1 MRKEDCNVNNKS
13 HYRLIASLFEYPD
26 AGYPERVWQIKKFL
40 DGSYPKAAEE
50 IGKFLEYLPADNVV
64 AMQELFTRSFDVQA
78 IATLDIGY
86 VLFGDDYKRGE
97 LLANLNREHLAAENN
112 CGTELADHLPNILR
126 LMSVLRDEELIEDL
140 AYAII
145 GPALLEM
152 IGEFATDR
160 LKKKNESYR
169 KHYKT
174 LIDTPAV
181 RVEAVTLY
189 KFALKSLYEVLK
201 QDFSRIE
208 MMPLKRKS
216 DFLGSIGLEIEIEER
231 ASPQS

>member
-1 MRKEDCNVNNKS
+1 MENRL
-13 HYRLIASLFEYPD
+13 HYRLIAPLFEYPD
-26 AGYPERVWQIKKFL
+26 AGYPERVTQIKSFL
-40 DGSYPKAAEE
+40 DGKCPKAAAEVV
-50 IGKFLEYLPADNVV
+50 KFLEYLPADDLV

-97 LLANLNREHLAAENN
+97 LLANLNREHIAAKND

-140 AYAII
+140 AYAIV

-152 IGEFATDR
+152 IGEFDPER
-160 LKKKNESYR
+160 LEKKNESYK

-174 LIDTPAV
+174 LIETPAV
-181 RVEAVTLY
+181 QVEAVTLY
-189 KFALKSLYEVLK
+189 KLALSALYEVLK
-201 QDFSRIE
+201 QDFPRIE
-208 MMPLKRKS
+208 IMPLKRES
-216 DFLGSIGLEIEIEER
+216 DFLNSVGRENAIEER
-231 ASPQS
+231 ASAQN

>member
-1 MRKEDCNVNNKS
+1 MENRL

-26 AGYPERVWQIKKFL
+26 AGYPERVAQIRVFL
-40 DGSYPKAAEE
+40 DEEYPKAAEQL
-50 IGKFLEYLPADNVV
+50 GKFLEYLPANDVI
-64 AMQELFTRSFDVQA
+64 AMQELYTRSFDVQA
-78 IATLDIGY
+78 IATLDLGY

-97 LLANLNREHLAAENN
+97 LLANLNREHVDARND

-126 LMSVLRDEELIEDL
+126 LMSVLRDNELIEDL
-140 AYAII
+140 AYAIV

-152 IGEFATDR
+152 IGEFDSDR
-160 LKKKNESYR
+160 LVKKNESYL

-174 LIDTPAV
+174 LIETPAV

-189 KFALKSLYEVLK
+189 KLALQSLYEVLK

-208 MMPLKRKS
+208 TMPLKRES
-216 DFLGSIGLEIEIEER
+216 DFLASVGLEIEIEER
-231 ASPQS
+231 ESAQN

>member
-1 MRKEDCNVNNKS
+1 MENLN
-13 HYRLIASLFEYPD
+13 HYHLLAELFEYPD
-26 AGYPERVWQIKKFL
+26 AGYPERVQQIKKFL
-40 DGSYPKAAEE
+40 DGNYPEAAGE
-50 IGKFLEYLPADNVV
+50 IGKFVDYLPADDLLT
-64 AMQELFTRSFDVQA
+64 MQELFTRSFDVQA

-97 LLANLNREHLAAENN
+97 MLANLNREHLAAKND

-126 LMSVLRDEELIEDL
+126 LMSLLKDEELIEDL
-140 AYAII
+140 AYAIV

-152 IGEFATDR
+152 IGEFDPGR
-160 LKKKNESYR
+160 LEKKNESYR

-181 RVEAVTLY
+181 QVEAVTFYKLALNALY
-189 KFALKSLYEVLK
+189 LVLK

-208 MMPLKRKS
+208 IMPLKRES
-216 DFLGSIGLEIEIEER
+216 DFLNSVGRENAIEER
-231 ASPQS
+231 ASAQY

>member
-1 MRKEDCNVNNKS
+1 MKNLN
-13 HYRLIASLFEYPD
+13 HYHLLAELFEYPD
-26 AGYPERVWQIKKFL
+26 AGYPERVQQIRKFL
-40 DGSYPKAAEE
+40 DGNYPEAAGE
-50 IGKFLEYLPADNVV
+50 IGKFLDYLPADDLLT
-64 AMQELFTRSFDVQA
+64 MQELFTRSFDVQA

-97 LLANLNREHLAAENN
+97 MLANLNREHLAAKND

-126 LMSVLRDEELIEDL
+126 LMSLLKDEELIEDL
-140 AYAII
+140 AYAIV

-152 IGEFATDR
+152 IGEFDPGR
-160 LKKKNESYR
+160 LEKKNESYR

-181 RVEAVTLY
+181 QVEAVTFYKLALNALY
-189 KFALKSLYEVLK
+189 RVLK

-208 MMPLKRKS
+208 MMPLKRES
-216 DFLGSIGLEIEIEER
+216 DFLNSVGRENEIEER
-231 ASPQS
+231 ASAQY

>member
-1 MRKEDCNVNNKS
+1 MENRN
-13 HYRLIASLFEYPD
+13 HYHLLAGLFEYPD
-26 AGYPERVWQIKKFL
+26 AGYPERVRQIKKFL
-40 DGSYPKAAEE
+40 DGNYPEAAGE
-50 IGKFLEYLPADNVV
+50 IGKFLDYLPADDLLT
-64 AMQELFTRSFDVQA
+64 MQELFTRSFDVQA

-97 LLANLNREHLAAENN
+97 LLANLNREHLAAKND

-126 LMSVLRDEELIEDL
+126 LMSLLKDEELIEDL
-140 AYAII
+140 AYAIV

-152 IGEFATDR
+152 IGEFDPGR
-160 LKKKNESYR
+160 LEKKNESYR

-181 RVEAVTLY
+181 QIEAVTFYKLALNALY
-189 KFALKSLYEVLK
+189 KVLK

-208 MMPLKRKS
+208 MMPLKRES
-216 DFLGSIGLEIEIEER
+216 DFLNSVGRENEIEER
-231 ASPQS
+231 ASAQF

>member
-1 MRKEDCNVNNKS
+1 MKNLN
-13 HYRLIASLFEYPD
+13 HYHLLAELFEYPD
-26 AGYPERVWQIKKFL
+26 AGYPERVQQIKKFL
-40 DGSYPKAAEE
+40 DGNYPEAAGE
-50 IGKFLEYLPADNVV
+50 IGKFVDYLPADDLLT
-64 AMQELFTRSFDVQA
+64 MQELFTRSFDVQA

-97 LLANLNREHLAAENN
+97 MLANLNREHLAAKND

-126 LMSVLRDEELIEDL
+126 LMSLLKDEELIEDL
-140 AYAII
+140 AYAIV

-152 IGEFATDR
+152 IGEFDPGR
-160 LKKKNESYR
+160 LEKKNESYR

-181 RVEAVTLY
+181 QIEAVTFYKLALNALY
-189 KFALKSLYEVLK
+189 LVLK

-208 MMPLKRKS
+208 IMPLKRES
-216 DFLGSIGLEIEIEER
+216 DFLNSVGRENAIEER
-231 ASPQS
+231 ASAQY

>member
-1 MRKEDCNVNNKS
+1 MENRN
-13 HYRLIASLFEYPD
+13 HYHLLAGLFEYPD
-26 AGYPERVWQIKKFL
+26 AGFPEAVRQIKQFL
-40 DGSYPKAAEE
+40 DGAYPGAAGE
-50 IGKFLEYLPADNVV
+50 IGKFLEYLPADDVI

-97 LLANLNREHLAAENN
+97 MLANLNREHLAAKND

-126 LMSVLRDEELIEDL
+126 LMSLLTDEELIEDL
-140 AYAII
+140 AYAIV

-152 IGEFATDR
+152 IGEFDPER
-160 LKKKNESYR
+160 LEKKNESYR

-181 RVEAVTLY
+181 QVEAVTFYKLALNALY
-189 KFALKSLYEVLK
+189 LVLK
-201 QDFSRIE
+201 QDFTRIE
-208 MMPLKRKS
+208 IMPLKRES
-216 DFLGSIGLEIEIEER
+216 DFLNSVGRENAIEER
-231 ASPQS
+231 ASAQY

>member
-1 MRKEDCNVNNKS
+1 MENLN
-13 HYRLIASLFEYPD
+13 HYHLLAELFEYPD
-26 AGYPERVWQIKKFL
+26 AGYPERVQQIKKFL
-40 DGSYPKAAEE
+40 DGNYPEAAGE
-50 IGKFLEYLPADNVV
+50 IGKFVDYLPADDLLT
-64 AMQELFTRSFDVQA
+64 MQELFTRSFDVQA

-97 LLANLNREHLAAENN
+97 MLANLNREHLAAKND

-126 LMSVLRDEELIEDL
+126 LMSLLKDEELIEDL
-140 AYAII
+140 AYAIV

-152 IGEFATDR
+152 IGEFDPGR
-160 LKKKNESYR
+160 LEKKNESYR

-181 RVEAVTLY
+181 QIEAVTFYKLALNALY
-189 KFALKSLYEVLK
+189 LVLK

-208 MMPLKRKS
+208 IMPLKRES
-216 DFLGSIGLEIEIEER
+216 DFLNSVGRENAIEER
-231 ASPQS
+231 ASAQY

>member
-1 MRKEDCNVNNKS
+1 MENLN
-13 HYRLIASLFEYPD
+13 HYHLLAELFEYPD
-26 AGYPERVWQIKKFL
+26 AGYPERVQQIKKFL
-40 DGSYPKAAEE
+40 DGNYPEAAGE
-50 IGKFLEYLPADNVV
+50 IGKFLDYLPADDLLT
-64 AMQELFTRSFDVQA
+64 MQELFTRSFDVQA

-97 LLANLNREHLAAENN
+97 MLANLNREHLAAKND

-126 LMSVLRDEELIEDL
+126 LMSLLKDEELIEDL
-140 AYAII
+140 AYAIV

-152 IGEFATDR
+152 IGEFDPGR
-160 LKKKNESYR
+160 LEKKNESYR

-181 RVEAVTLY
+181 QIEAVTFYKLALNALY
-189 KFALKSLYEVLK
+189 MVLK

-208 MMPLKRKS
+208 IMPLKRES
-216 DFLGSIGLEIEIEER
+216 DFLNSVGRENAIEER
-231 ASPQS
+231 ASAQY

>member
-1 MRKEDCNVNNKS
+1 MENRN
-13 HYRLIASLFEYPD
+13 HYHLLAGLFEYPD
-26 AGYPERVWQIKKFL
+26 AGFPEAVRQIKQFL
-40 DGSYPKAAEE
+40 DGAYPEAAGE
-50 IGKFLEYLPADNVV
+50 IGKFLEYLPADDVI

-97 LLANLNREHLAAENN
+97 MLANLNREHLAAKND

-126 LMSVLRDEELIEDL
+126 LMSLLTDEELIEDL
-140 AYAII
+140 AYAIV

-152 IGEFATDR
+152 IGEFDPER
-160 LKKKNESYR
+160 LEKKNESYR

-181 RVEAVTLY
+181 QVEAVTFYKLALNALY
-189 KFALKSLYEVLK
+189 LVLK

-208 MMPLKRKS
+208 IMPLKRES
-216 DFLGSIGLEIEIEER
+216 DFLNSVGRENAIEER
-231 ASPQS
+231 ASAQY

>member
-1 MRKEDCNVNNKS
+1 MEDRL

-26 AGYPERVWQIKKFL
+26 AGYPDRVRQIKAFL
-40 DGSYPKAAEE
+40 DGHYPTAAAEL
-50 IGKFLEYLPADNVV
+50 GRFLDYLPADDLV
-64 AMQELFTRSFDVQA
+64 AMQELYTRSFDVQA

-97 LLANLNREHLAAENN
+97 LLANLNREHIAAKND

-126 LMSVLRDEELIEDL
+126 LMSSLRDKELIEEL
-140 AYAII
+140 AYAIV

-152 IGEFATDR
+152 IGEFASDR
-160 LKKKNESYR
+160 LEKKNESYR

-174 LIDTPAV
+174 LIETPAV

-189 KFALKSLYEVLK
+189 KLALKSLYEVLK
-201 QDFSRIE
+201 QDFLRIE
-208 MMPLKRKS
+208 TMPLKRES
-216 DFLGSIGLEIEIEER
+216 DFLGSVGRENAIEEW
-231 ASPQS
+231 ASPQN

>member
-1 MRKEDCNVNNKS
+1 VENRT
-13 HYRLIASLFEYPD
+13 HYRVIAPLFEYPD
-26 AGYPERVWQIKKFL
+26 AGFPERVRQIEVFL
-40 DGSYPKAAEE
+40 DSDYPKAAEE
-50 IGKFLEYLPADNVV
+50 IGKFLEFLPADDLV
-64 AMQELFTRSFDVQA
+64 AMQELFTRSFDVQS
-78 IATLDIGY
+78 IATLDLGY

-97 LLANLNREHLAAENN
+97 LLANLNREHIEAKND

-160 LKKKNESYR
+160 LEKKNESYK

-174 LIDTPAV
+174 LIDTPDV
-181 RVEAVTLY
+181 QVEAVTLY
-189 KFALKSLYEVLK
+189 KLALNALYEVLK

-208 MMPLKRKS
+208 TMPLKRES
-216 DFLGSIGLEIEIEER
+216 DFLGSVGLEIEIEER
-231 ASPQS
+231 ASTQN

>member
-1 MRKEDCNVNNKS
+1 VDNKS

-26 AGYPERVWQIKKFL
+26 AGYPERVRQIKEFL
-40 DGSYPKAAEE
+40 DESYPKAAEE
-50 IGKFLEYLPADNVV
+50 IGKFLEYLPADDVV

-97 LLANLNREHLAAENN
+97 LLANLNREHIAAENN

-140 AYAII
+140 AYAIV

-152 IGEFATDR
+152 IGEFAADR
-160 LKKKNESYR
+160 LEKKNESYR

-181 RVEAVTLY
+181 GVEAVTLY
-189 KFALKSLYEVLK
+189 KLALKSLYEVLK

-208 MMPLKRKS
+208 TMPLKRKS
-216 DFLGSIGLEIEIEER
+216 DFLGSVGLEIEIEER

>member
-1 MRKEDCNVNNKS
+1 MKNIN
-13 HYRLIASLFEYPD
+13 HYHLLAELFEYPD
-26 AGYPERVWQIKKFL
+26 AGYPERVQQIRKFL
-40 DGSYPKAAEE
+40 DGNYPEAAGE
-50 IGKFLEYLPADNVV
+50 IGKFLDYLPADDLLT
-64 AMQELFTRSFDVQA
+64 MQELFTRSFDVQA

-97 LLANLNREHLAAENN
+97 MLANLNREHLAAKND

-126 LMSVLRDEELIEDL
+126 LMSLLKDEELIEDL
-140 AYAII
+140 AYAIV

-152 IGEFATDR
+152 IGEFDPGR
-160 LKKKNESYR
+160 LEKKNESYR

-181 RVEAVTLY
+181 QVEAVTLY
-189 KFALKSLYEVLK
+189 KLALNALYRVLK

-208 MMPLKRKS
+208 MMPLKRES
-216 DFLGSIGLEIEIEER
+216 DFLNSVGRENEIEER
-231 ASPQS
+231 ASAQY

>member
-1 MRKEDCNVNNKS
+1 MENRL

-26 AGYPERVWQIKKFL
+26 AGYPERVALVKAFL
-40 DGSYPKAAEE
+40 DGEYPKAAVEL
-50 IGKFLEYLPADNVV
+50 GKFIEYLPADDVV

-78 IATLDIGY
+78 IATLDLGY

-97 LLANLNREHLAAENN
+97 LLANLNREHIDAKND

-140 AYAII
+140 AYAIV

-152 IGEFATDR
+152 IGEFDSGR
-160 LKKKNESYR
+160 LEKKNESYR

-174 LIDTPAV
+174 LIETPAV
-181 RVEAVTLY
+181 QVEAVTLY
-189 KFALKSLYEVLK
+189 KLALESLYAVLK

-208 MMPLKRKS
+208 TMPLKRQS
-216 DFLGSIGLEIEIEER
+216 DFLGSVGLEIEIEER
-231 ASPQS
+231 ASQPN